1 MAEPNKQK
9 SLFVMVGDL
18 SADKHTAHVI
28 ANVKKALPD
37 LKIWGV
43 GGPSLAA
50 QGMETLYDCQT
61 FSVIGIFGT
70 IKYLPYIAKVR
81 QTVLDEIEKRKPE
94 AIFFADFGA
103 VNLRLCKELRKRYP
117 DLPIIYFIS
126 PQVWGSRP
134 WRIKTVDK
142 TVTKML
148 VIYPFE
154 EALYQSRGVDAM
166 FVGNPLTTDLP
177 KPESLANRKEFC
189 QKHGLNEDEP
199 IIGIFPGS
207 RKQEIAAHM
216 PVLADA
222 MKWLLAERPKSQFVI
237 AAAKPMIKDRINQY
251 IDKYKLNDVIG
262 NRLTFAEPGE
272 NYDLMANADLLWAKS
287 GTTTLEAALLGKPMI
302 IYYRGDWPSY
312 LILLAFKTIKR
323 IGWPNMLAGY
333 GLVPELINLDC
344 RPEKL
349 VKYTLDW
356 LDVPAYREKLSKEL
370 LTLRSELGRGN
381 FAENA
386 TNQILSILKLS
397 SNAAL
402 GGARQ

>member
-1 MAEPNKQK
+1 VT

-28 ANVKKALPD
+28 ANLKKAVPD
-37 LKIWGV
+37 MKFWGV
-43 GGPSLAA
+43 GGPNLVE
-50 QGMETLYDCQT
+50 QGVECLFDCQT

-81 QTVLDEIEKRKPE
+81 QTVLDEIEKRKPD
-94 AIFFADFGA
+94 ALLFADFGA

-117 DLPIIYFIS
+117 QLPIIYFIS

-154 EALYQSRGVDAM
+154 ETLYKRRGVDAM
-166 FVGNPLTTDLP
+166 FVGNPLTIDLP
-177 KPESLANRKEFC
+177 KPESLTNRSQFC
-189 QKHGLNEDEP
+189 QLRGLNEADP

-207 RKQEIAAHM
+207 RKQEISAHM

-222 MKWLLAERPKSQFVI
+222 IRWLLSERPNCQFVI
-237 AAAKPMIKDRINQY
+237 AAAKPMIKDA
-251 IDKYKLNDVIG
+251 IDASIEKYKLTDLVG
-262 NRLTFAEPGE
+262 KRLFLAEPGE
-272 NYDLMANADLLWAKS
+272 NYDLMANADILWAKS
-287 GTTTLEAALLGKPMI
+287 GTTTLESALFGKPML

-323 IGWPNMLAGY
+323 IGWPNMLAGK
-333 GLVPELINLDC
+333 GLVPELIMLDC

-356 LDVPAYREKLSKEL
+356 LGVPAFREKLSQEL
-370 LTLRSELGRGN
+370 QSLRSELGRGN

-386 TNQILSILKLS
+386 TKQILSILKLDS
-397 SNAAL
+397 QAAL
-402 GGARQ
+402 GGTRQ